1 MKNMHFPIFITLF
14 LAPVMLRSQ
23 QTDLPEHFYGNN
35 LLPAMEYPAGQY
47 SGPGTTLDS
56 AEDDMENLLDSTIVY
71 EWSNATSEWKKN
83 LKTENTYSQT
93 GEPIDNVLRLWQNN
107 NWLPLTRYNTV
118 YDAADIPVEQIQ
130 YAWKTALNDWQ
141 PSTRQTMIYDG
152 GALPQ
157 ERHFY
162 KWSVTQQAWTD
173 YYKYI
178 ISYDQNGNIEELTRY
193 FIDTLSNTW
202 DPREKYETVYDAN
215 DRPLSYV
222 YFTRSPAQVD
232 WLPNLKYL
240 YTYDS
245 SADTTLATVRTFNWN
260 VQMQDWEMTKEE
272 YSSTVTAG
280 NVKEE
285 ISYLRDFSTANWI
298 PKRKR
303 DYLSD
308 ADSLLSQ
315 VFTYQWGNSWDWQ
328 LRQDYYWS
336 QHNTTDTHAEIS
348 SDDLIYPNPVRDWLS
363 IKNLH
368 RATWVELYSAL
379 GVQVKKRL
387 LDGMDSKID
396 LSDLPAGT
404 YFIRWVRENGT
415 TTVRP
420 IIKL

>member
-1 MKNMHFPIFITLF
+1 MKIMHFLIFITLF

-23 QTDLPEHFYGNN
+23 QADLQEHFYENN
-35 LLPAMEYPAGQY
+35 LPPAMEYPAGQY
-47 SGPGTTLDS
+47 SGPGTTVAS
-56 AEDDMENLLDSTIVY
+56 AEDDVENLLDSTIVY
-71 EWSNATSEWKKN
+71 EWSNATSDWKKN
-83 LKTENTYSQT
+83 LKTESTYSPT

-107 NWLPLTRYNTV
+107 NWLPLTRYSTV

-130 YAWKTALNDWQ
+130 YTWKTALNDWQ
-141 PSTRQTMIYDG
+141 PSTRQIMIYDG
-152 GALPQ
+152 GVLPQ

-162 KWSVTQQAWTD
+162 KWSVPQQAWTD
-173 YYKYI
+173 YYKHV
-178 ISYDQNGNIEELTRY
+178 ISYDQNGNLAEWTRY

-202 DPREKYETVYDAN
+202 DPREKYETVYDEN
-215 DRPLSYV
+215 DRLLSYV
-222 YFTRSPAQVD
+222 YLTRIPALED

-240 YTYDS
+240 YIYDS

-272 YSSTVTAG
+272 YTSTVTAG

-285 ISYLRDFSTANWI
+285 ISYLRDFSTTTWI

-315 VFTYQWGNSWDWQ
+315 VFTYEWGNSWDWQ

-336 QHNTTDTHAEIS
+336 QHNTTDTQEGIS
-348 SDDLIYPNPVRDWLS
+348 SADLIYPNPVRDWLS

-368 RATWVELYSAL
+368 RATWVELYSAQ

-404 YFIRWVRENGT
+404 YFILWIRENGT
-415 TTVRP
+415 ATARP